1 MRFADYAK
9 IYVKAGKG
17 GAGMVHFRQEK
28 YEPKGGPDGG
38 DGGNGGAIILKGNG
52 QLNTLLD
59 LRYKK
64 YINAKDGANGE
75 AGKRKGK
82 DGEARVI
89 EVPLGSVIFNAES
102 RERLG
107 EITED
112 GQQMRVAEGGK
123 GGKGNWHFRS
133 PTNQTP
139 RQSQDGLTGEQSI
152 IEIELKLLAD
162 VGLVGFPNAGKSTL
176 LSAISGAKPKIASY
190 PFTTL
195 EPNLGVI
202 TLKDYRTF
210 VMADIP
216 GIIEEAHEGKGLGLQ
231 FLRHIER
238 NNLLLFMVSSQQDIE
253 YEYHAL
259 LDELKSYR
267 KDLLEKPRLLAITKM
282 DLQQDFKL
290 EKKLKLDIPVVEIS
304 AATGYNMDALK
315 EAIWKQLENVE
326 TSKENTG
333 KLL

>member
-17 GAGMVHFRQEK
+17 GAGSVHFRREK

-38 DGGNGGAIILKGNG
+38 DGGKGGNIYLKGNK

-59 LRYKK
+59 LRYQK
-64 YINAKDGANGE
+64 YVNADDGANGE
-75 AGKRKGK
+75 PSKRKGK
-82 DGEARVI
+82 DGEDRVL
-89 EVPLGSVIFNAES
+89 EVPLGSVIFNADS
-102 RERLG
+102 GERTG

-112 GQQMRVAEGGK
+112 EEEICIAEGGR
-123 GGKGNWHFRS
+123 GGKGNRHFRS
-133 PTNQTP
+133 ASNQTP
-139 RQSQDGLTGEQSI
+139 RKAQPGLEGEKKT

-176 LSAISGAKPKIASY
+176 LSAISGAKPKIDSY

-195 EPNLGVI
+195 KPNLGVV
-202 TLKDYRTF
+202 TLADYRTF
-210 VMADIP
+210 VVADIP

-238 NNLLLFMVSSQQDIE
+238 NNLLLFMVSSQQDVE
-253 YEYHAL
+253 YEYNAL

-267 KDLLEKPRLLAITKM
+267 KDLLEKPRLLAVTKM
-282 DLQQDFKL
+282 DLQEDFEL
-290 EKKLKLDIPVVEIS
+290 EQKVNVDIPAVEIS
-304 AATGYNMDALK
+304 AVTGYNMGLLK
-315 EAIWKQLENVE
+315 EAIWEELQNVE
-326 TSKENTG
+326 SDKETAE
-333 KLL
+333 KPT